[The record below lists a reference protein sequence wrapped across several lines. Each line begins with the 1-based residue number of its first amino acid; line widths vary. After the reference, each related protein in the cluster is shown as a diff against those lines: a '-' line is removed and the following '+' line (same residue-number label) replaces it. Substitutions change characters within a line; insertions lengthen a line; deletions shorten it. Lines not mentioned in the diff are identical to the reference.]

1 VSHRAKQ
8 TASLSSGGDDAKLGV
23 GAIGGGGGDR
33 PVRRR
38 GWRGWAAGGG
48 RGGGG
53 RTVDESKSEIE
64 ERGHVVADDRG
75 HARPI
80 VT

>member
-1 VSHRAKQ
+1 
-8 TASLSSGGDDAKLGV
+8 
-23 GAIGGGGGDR
+23 
-33 PVRRR
+33 VRRR